1 VLSPLFLGRLFEFR
15 TMLPVTSAPMSAL
28 PRGLPGYVA
37 LLRGNPNVRNL
48 WAAQSVSQLG
58 DWFNSVALLGLII
71 SLTNSPIS
79 ASLTVVFQ
87 MLPAAITSVFIG
99 GYIADRFDRKKVMIA
114 ADIAR
119 ALIALSFILI
129 RGPEWVWL
137 AYAGTLLLSVGSAF
151 FDPATAAALPNLCR
165 PGELMTANALQ
176 QSTWASGVF
185 VGAALGGVVA
195 QTFGRDAAF
204 IINAL
209 SFLWSAYFLSRIRGR
224 FRADDGPVALSGASA
239 LRVLTDGFRFLSHH
253 PQVLLLSL
261 AKPIWALTLGGI
273 GLYSVYAFNVYGVG
287 DIGTSWLYA
296 GRGLGAFV
304 GPLVMTSL
312 FAPRAP
318 REFAR
323 VLGLTF
329 VLCSIGY
336 LIFGL
341 SQSPVIGALGLA
353 IGHFGGGSVWA
364 FSRIFVQRATPDSLR
379 GRVLAVDG
387 MGFSVVTS
395 LSTLVVGTIATATTP
410 AAGILSGVGASVVT
424 GGLWLIAVWAL
435 TRDNPTIPVRP
446 P

>member
-1 VLSPLFLGRLFEFR
+1 
-15 TMLPVTSAPMSAL
+15 MTSAPMSAL

-99 GYIADRFDRKKVMIA
+99 GYIADRFDRKKVMVA

-119 ALIALSFILI
+119 AVIALGFILI

-137 AYAGTLLLSVGSAF
+137 AYAGTLFLSLGSAF
-151 FDPATAAALPNLCR
+151 FDPAMAAALPNLCR
-165 PGELMTANALQ
+165 PGELLTANALQ

-195 QTFGRDAAF
+195 QVFGRDAAF

-209 SFLWSAYFLSRIRGR
+209 SFLWSAWFLSRIRGR
-224 FRADDGPVALSGASA
+224 FRASDGPVALSGTGA
-239 LRVLTDGFRFLSHH
+239 LRVLTDGFRFLGHH
-253 PQVLLLSL
+253 PRVLMISL
-261 AKPIWALTLGGI
+261 AKPIWALALGGI
-273 GLYSVYAFNVYGVG
+273 GLFSVYAYNVYRVG
-287 DIGTSWLYA
+287 DIGTSWLYV
-296 GRGLGAFV
+296 GRGLGSFV
-304 GPLVMTSL
+304 GPLITTSL
-312 FAPRAP
+312 FQPKTP
-318 REFAR
+318 REFVK

-329 VLCSIGY
+329 VLCALGY
-336 LIFGL
+336 TLFGL
-341 SQSPVIGALGLA
+341 SETPLVGALSLVVGH
-353 IGHFGGGSVWA
+353 IGGASVWA
-364 FSRIFVQRATPDSLR
+364 FSRIFVQHETPDALR
-379 GRVLAVDG
+379 GRVLAVDS

-395 LSTLVVGTIATATTP
+395 ISTLIIGTVATATTP
-410 AAGILSGVGASVVT
+410 AAGILTGVGATVVA
-424 GGLWLIAVWAL
+424 GVVWVVAGLRL
-435 TRDNPTIPVRP
+435 TRGAPEGAPRP
-446 P
+446 Q